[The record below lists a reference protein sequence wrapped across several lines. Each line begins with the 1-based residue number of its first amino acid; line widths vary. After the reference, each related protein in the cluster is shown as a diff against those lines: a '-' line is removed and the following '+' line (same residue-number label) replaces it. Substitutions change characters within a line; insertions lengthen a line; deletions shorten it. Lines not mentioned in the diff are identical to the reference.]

1 MVIII
6 IIMINQIIVMMIII
20 MTIRVRVEV
29 GKGDVTNGQNSQILQ
44 LSYPN
49 GHQPSMNG
57 QEPCQQSYAC
67 GLFMINDHL
76 S

>member
-1 MVIII
+1 MVIIII

-29 GKGDVTNGQNSQILQ
+29 GKGDVTNGPNSKILQ

-49 GHQPSMNG
+49 GHLPSMND
-57 QEPCQQSYAC
+57 QQPCQQLYAC
-67 GLFMINDHL
+67 VERLW
-76 S
+76 